1 MKVFEKKLGI
11 VAIHPEGEWA
21 ANKKYTRLSLVT
33 HPDVNVSFIAKKNV
47 PKNISPISSEKKD
60 EYWFRIGN
68 GSTIAINE
76 ETNTW
81 IINGVDSGIK
91 ATGDAGAK
99 GDKGDKGDR
108 GDKGDPGAITN
119 ASNLVFSDNV
129 MYNPSDE
136 HNTHILIK
144 QSDNTDAAEFSAIE
158 TKTEDDY
165 TYNLITAKL
174 KNEVAQKETTLN
186 AFFPIAIAGKAY
198 DDMASGNCL
207 PIYYASGLELNPVT
221 GVIRVSN
228 AAIKDPDNP
237 NSYVTI
243 TDLLTRYLGDIET
256 LLAALL

>member
-11 VAIHPEGEWA
+11 VAIHPEGEWVA
-21 ANKKYTRLSLVT
+21 DKKYTRLSLVT
-33 HPDVNVSFIAKKNV
+33 HPDVNVSFVAKKNV

-68 GSTIAINE
+68 GATISIDE

-81 IINGVDSGIK
+81 IINGVDSGIQ
-91 ATGDAGAK
+91 ATGDTGAK
-99 GDKGDKGDR
+99 GDKGDKGDS
-108 GDKGDPGAITN
+108 GDITN
-119 ASNLVFSDNV
+119 ATSLGFSHDV

-136 HNTHILIK
+136 YNTHILIK
-144 QSDNTDAAEFSAIE
+144 QSDDTDAAAEFPTIE

-174 KNEVAQKETTLN
+174 KNEVAQKETALN
-186 AFFPIAIAGKAY
+186 AFFPIAIAGRAY
-198 DDMASGNCL
+198 NNMVSGNCL

-228 AAIKDPDNP
+228 VAIKDPDNP
-237 NSYVTI
+237 NNYITI
-243 TDLLTRYLGDIET
+243 TDLLTRYIGNIET
-256 LLAALL
+256 LLAAL